1 MGSKDT
7 RQLIR
12 ELERQGWLIRLAKSG
27 HYRAMNPATGATVTI
42 PCTPGRANRS
52 AQNNRAWLRKAGAE
66 L

>member
-1 MGSKDT
+1 MASKDT

-12 ELERQGWLIRLAKSG
+12 ALERQGWTVRLAKSG
-27 HYRAMNPATGATVTI
+27 HYRAISPDGAAVTI

-52 AQNNRAWLRKAGAE
+52 AKNNRAWLRKAGAR